1 MQRKTNRNIMIDNK
15 SPKEQT
21 VESKLTELVDTIVAK
36 YTDGDDLPKRL
47 LDAMLSNA
55 EIEAIQNYANNVSIT
70 RIGLND
76 HGPVHMKTVCRNA
89 LKMLSLL
96 HEAGIETSLEKEH
109 AGTFADSACG
119 VMLAAMLHDSGMTI
133 ARKDHELYWLFC
145 NLVEKDSLDERIL
158 LVSVVL

>member
-89 LKMLSLL
+89 MKMLILL

-119 VMLAAMLHDSGMTI
+119 VMPAAMLHDSGMTI
-133 ARKDHELYWLFC
+133 ARKDHELC
-145 NLVEKDSLDERIL
+145 C
-158 LVSVVL
+158 

>member
-47 LDAMLSNA
+47 LDAVLSNA

-109 AGTFADSACG
+109 AGTFADSVCG

-133 ARKDHELYWLFC
+133 ARKDHELYSGIVAFGLI
-145 NLVEKDSLDERIL
+145 V
-158 LVSVVL
+158 

>member
-1 MQRKTNRNIMIDNK
+1 MIDNK

-47 LDAMLSNA
+47 LDAMLNNA

-89 LKMLSLL
+89 MKMLSLL
-96 HEAGIETSLEKEH
+96 HESGIETSIEKEH
-109 AGTFADSACG
+109 
-119 VMLAAMLHDSGMTI
+119 
-133 ARKDHELYWLFC
+133 
-145 NLVEKDSLDERIL
+145 
-158 LVSVVL
+158 

>member
-1 MQRKTNRNIMIDNK
+1 MIDNK

-47 LDAMLSNA
+47 LDAVLSNA

-89 LKMLSLL
+89 MKMLSLL
-96 HEAGIETSLEKEH
+96 HESGIETSLEKEH
-109 AGTFADSACG
+109 AGTFADSVCG

>member
-1 MQRKTNRNIMIDNK
+1 MIDNK

-47 LDAMLSNA
+47 LDAVLSNA

-89 LKMLSLL
+89 MKMLILL

-133 ARKDHELYWLFC
+133 ARKDHELC
-145 NLVEKDSLDERIL
+145 C
-158 LVSVVL
+158 